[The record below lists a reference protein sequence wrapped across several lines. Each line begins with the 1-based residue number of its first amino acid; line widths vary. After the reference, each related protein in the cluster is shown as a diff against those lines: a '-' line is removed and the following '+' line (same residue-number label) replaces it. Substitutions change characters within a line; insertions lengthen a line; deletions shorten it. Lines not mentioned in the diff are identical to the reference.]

1 MNQITQFYKSI
12 KSIGVTDDDAKVVL
26 NHILQETL
34 EEWNKKPSGGF
45 IEIDGERV
53 FSVDWT
59 DIIATIMDCSYP
71 ELSKKYLNR
80 HLSPEFS
87 PEHNH
92 QPTRNK

>member
-34 EEWNKKPSGGF
+34 EDWNKKPNGEF

-53 FSVDWT
+53 FAVEWA

-71 ELSKKYLNR
+71 ELRKKYLNR
-80 HLSPEFS
+80 HLSPE
-87 PEHNH
+87 HNQQ
-92 QPTRNK
+92 QPRT

>member
-34 EEWNKKPSGGF
+34 EEWNKKPSGEF
-45 IEIDGERV
+45 IEIDGEQV
-53 FSVDWT
+53 FAVDWT

-80 HLSPEFS
+80 HLSPE
-87 PEHNH
+87 
-92 QPTRNK
+92 QPTTNQPT

>member
-12 KSIGVTDDDAKVVL
+12 KSIGMTDDDAKVVL

-34 EEWNKKPSGGF
+34 EEWNKTNGEF

-53 FSVDWT
+53 FAVDWT

-71 ELSKKYLNR
+71 ALSKKYLNR
-80 HLSPEFS
+80 SPLRTQ
-87 PEHNH
+87 PQPQHN
-92 QPTRNK
+92 

>member
-34 EEWNKKPSGGF
+34 EEWNKKPSGEF
-45 IEIDGERV
+45 IEIGGERV

-59 DIIATIMDCSYP
+59 DIVATIMDCSYP

-80 HLSPEFS
+80 HLSLE
-87 PEHNH
+87 
-92 QPTRNK
+92 QPTTNQ

>member
-34 EEWNKKPSGGF
+34 EEWNKKPGGEF
-45 IEIDGERV
+45 IEIGGERV

-80 HLSPEFS
+80 HLSLE
-87 PEHNH
+87 
-92 QPTRNK
+92 QPTTNQ